1 MWSHTRGSFKRRGSQ
16 RGGMD
21 ALDGY
26 HRFVGRHA
34 GLARPLLRV
43 GLGVTIL
50 LAGAHKL
57 VAPGAWHAF
66 LAPALV
72 DLWPTAVVPLDP
84 AFVLFGVSEVVV
96 GGLLVVD
103 RWSSLMA
110 AVVAVSM
117 VGVDLNLLVALAQG
131 EAVADVLV
139 RDLGLTLYATA
150 VALLEAET

>member
-1 MWSHTRGSFKRRGSQ
+1 
-16 RGGMD
+16 MD
-21 ALDGY
+21 LLDRYHAL
-26 HRFVGRHA
+26 VGRRAH
-34 GLARPLLRV
+34 LARPLLRV
-43 GLGVTIL
+43 GLGVTIF

-66 LAPALV
+66 LAPVFL

-96 GGLLVVD
+96 GGFLIVD

-139 RDLGLTLYATA
+139 RDFGLTVYATA